1 MSHTIRLRAAWNR
14 GQRRD
19 DPQAASHVALPDD
32 PSSKLDAAIDAVAI
46 DAAEIWYWRSFNCP
60 SGLQADTPLALIVHA
75 WRGQLSL
82 WLDDHPLAENALP
95 DIAPLRVDIT
105 GLLTASHRLTICLQ
119 DDQQAGRCSLAG
131 IVTLEIG

>member
-19 DPQAASHVALPDD
+19 DPQADSHVALPDD
-32 PSSKLDAAIDAVAI
+32 PSSEAEHAGI

-82 WLDDHPLAENALP
+82 WLDDHPLAENVLP
-95 DIAPLRVDIT
+95 DVAPLCSDIT
-105 GLLTASHRLTICLQ
+105 GLLNASHRLTICLKDNRQ
-119 DDQQAGRCSLAG
+119 PGRCGLAG

>member
-19 DPQAASHVALPDD
+19 DPQATTQVALPDD
-32 PSSKLDAAIDAVAI
+32 PSSELDAAID
-46 DAAEIWYWRSFNCP
+46 DAEIWYWRSFNCP

-75 WRGQLSL
+75 WRGHLSL
-82 WLDDHPLAENALP
+82 WLDDHSLAENALP
-95 DIAPLRVDIT
+95 DVAPLRVDIT

-119 DDQQAGRCSLAG
+119 DSRQAGRCSLNG

>member
-14 GQRRD
+14 GRRRD
-19 DPQAASHVALPDD
+19 DPQAAAHVALPDD
-32 PSSKLDAAIDAVAI
+32 SGSELDAAVD
-46 DAAEIWYWRSFNCP
+46 DAEIWYWRSFNCP
-60 SGLQADTPLALIVHA
+60 SGLQSDTPLALIVHA

-82 WLDDHPLAENALP
+82 WLDDHPLAESGLP
-95 DIAPLRVDIT
+95 DAAPLRVDIT

-119 DDQQAGRCSLAG
+119 DGRQAGRCRLNG